1 MNYIFSGVIG
11 MENQVKLTKEFKLKG
26 DFTPPSF
33 DEWKDKVIADLKGAS
48 YAKKLITNTYEGIS
62 LQPIYTRADIENLPL
77 VDGKPGFTE
86 YVRGT
91 KASGYLGN
99 GWEVCQEIPYS
110 DADEFN
116 SALISDINRGQN
128 SINVILDSATQLLID
143 ADYAEMSKVGDKG
156 LSISGL
162 SSFSRAFDNVDIE
175 KYPLH
180 IQTGFVALPML
191 MILSAYVNKTG
202 KQLNNIKG
210 SVEADPI
217 GYIATEGKLPLNFN
231 SILDKM
237 KIAIEWTHK
246 YAPGIRT
253 IGISGLPYNNG
264 GASAVQELAF
274 VMSTA
279 VEYINS
285 LLDKGV
291 NVNDIAN
298 NMRFTFAIGPNYFM
312 EIAKLRAAR
321 VIWSNILDSYGADTE
336 SKKIVIHGRTSKF
349 NQTMYDPNVNMLR
362 TTTEAFSAIVG
373 GIDSL
378 HTNTYDESY
387 SVPGE
392 FSRRIARNTQIILKE
407 EAHLNNVIDPA
418 GGSYYVE
425 WLTNEIA
432 NNVWQQFKLIEEKG
446 GMLSALKTGYIQDEI
461 NKIADVKTM
470 DIRKRKN
477 VLVGTNS
484 YANTKENKPDFKL
497 PDYKN
502 LFTKRAEFLQKFRV
516 SGNSDKHAAILDK
529 LNSMVDLNTLEII
542 DIGTEAVLA
551 GATLGEISHF
561 ARINTEEAE
570 SVKPLNIYRAAEVF
584 EKIRN
589 SLFDIEEKNGSK
601 PKVFLATMGSLKQFK
616 VRADFSRSFFE
627 LAGFDIIYP
636 NGFSTTE
643 AAVDSAIESR
653 ADAVIICST
662 DDEYPEIVPELTKGV
677 KDRNG
682 NTNVILAG
690 FPKEQI
696 EAYKQSGVD
705 DFIYLGCDAYGILS
719 NLINKILNK

>member
-1 MNYIFSGVIG
+1 

>member
-48 YAKKLITNTYEGIS
+48 YEKKLITNTYEGIS
-62 LQPIYTRADIENLPL
+62 LQPIYTRADIENLSL

-99 GWEVCQEIPYS
+99 GWEVCQEIPYG

-191 MILSAYVNKTG
+191 MILSAYANKTS
-202 KQLNNIKG
+202 KKLNNIKG

-217 GYIATEGKLPLNFN
+217 GYLATEGKLPLNFN

-237 KIAIEWTHK
+237 KIAIEWTQK

-484 YANTKENKPDFKL
+484 YANTKENKPYFKF

-616 VRADFSRSFFE
+616 ARADFSRSFFE

-682 NTNVILAG
+682 NTHVILAG